1 MYIVNIR
8 HYNSVAIVKI
18 IYLGRIG
25 PNILSNFDRLH
36 SIKKKTF
43 CGGRCCSRCWA
54 SDRTVRAGHTEQL
67 TTHTS
72 LQN

>member
-36 SIKKKTF
+36 SIKKKNILW
-43 CGGRCCSRCWA
+43 R
-54 SDRTVRAGHTEQL
+54 QML
-67 TTHTS
+67 
-72 LQN
+72 LQMLGK